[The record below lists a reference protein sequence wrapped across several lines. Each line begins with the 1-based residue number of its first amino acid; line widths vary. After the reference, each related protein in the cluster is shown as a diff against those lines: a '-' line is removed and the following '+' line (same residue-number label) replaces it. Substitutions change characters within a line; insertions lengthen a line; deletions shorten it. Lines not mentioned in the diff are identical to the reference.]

1 MPSWVCWFFCY
12 DELSKLRESDVHF
25 YEEHME
31 IFVESSKTDQLRE
44 GAWVV
49 IARSD
54 SKPCPVAMLER
65 YELADLSREQD
76 KFLFR
81 GLVTTK
87 KGSRLR
93 SIRGLSY
100 TRAREVVYTGY
111 AGCHRPGQKAIRSA
125 QPAIRLGISCSQCR
139 SA

>member
-1 MPSWVCWFFCY
+1 M
-12 DELSKLRESDVHF
+12 RF
-25 YEEHME
+25 YEEHTE

-54 SKPCPVAMLER
+54 SKLCPVAMLER
-65 YELADLSREQD
+65 YYELADLSREQD

-93 SIRGLSY
+93 STGGLSY
-100 TRAREVVYTGY
+100 TRAREFVLDIL
-111 AGCHRPGQKAIRSA
+111 AAIGLYRSA
-125 QPAIRLGISCSQCR
+125 FAGPSV
-139 SA
+139 